1 MNKVG
6 GPMRFHV
13 VALPHTQ
20 TTKDFATCAFTEK
33 VRRFCIMM
41 TDLGHEVVLYAGEQN
56 EAPVTE
62 HVVCISEQQRAAAVG
77 DAHYTT
83 ASFDTDL
90 PHWQVFNATVI
101 NRMRERIEPKDFICL
116 IGGYAHKPIADAF
129 PTHTSVEFGIGYGG
143 TFAKFKVFESYAWLH
158 SIYAGWK
165 NPTTADGSFFDA
177 VVPGYLEPEMFPEGK
192 GDGDYYFFIG
202 RLIERKGYNIAQ
214 EVCERLGKRLIIAGP
229 GTPNGGYGEF
239 VGNVGPEQRAELMG
253 GAIALFAPTTYIEPF
268 GNIVV
273 EAQTCGTPTIT
284 TDWGA
289 FTETNINGVTGYR
302 CHTLAEFVQAAEDVK
317 SLDRAAIRK
326 QAIEK
331 YSLDAVGVQY
341 ERYFK
346 RLLTLWDDGW
356 YQLDTEEAT
365 K

>member
-20 TTKDFATCAFTEK
+20 VTKDFTSCAFTEK

-41 TDLGHEVVLYAGEQN
+41 TDLGHEVILYAGEKN

-62 HVVCISEQQRAAAVG
+62 HVVCISESMRAVAVG
-77 DAHYTT
+77 DKHYTT
-83 ASFDTDL
+83 ASFDTNL

-101 NRMRERIEPKDFICL
+101 NKMRERLEPKDFICL

-129 PTHTSVEFGIGYGG
+129 PNHTSVEFGIGYGG
-143 TFAKFKVFESYAWLH
+143 TFAKYRVFESYAWMH
-158 SIYAGWK
+158 SIYAGHT
-165 NPTTADGSFFDA
+165 NPTAVDGGFFDA
-177 VVPGYLEPEMFPEGK
+177 VIPGYLEPEMFPAGD

-202 RLIERKGYNIAQ
+202 RIIDRKGYRIAQ
-214 EVCERLGKRLIIAGP
+214 EVCERLGKRLILAGP
-229 GTPNGGYGEF
+229 GDGTGYGEF
-239 VGNVGPEQRAELMG
+239 IGNVGPEERAELMG
-253 GAIALFAPTTYIEPF
+253 GAIALFAPTLYIEPF
-268 GNIVV
+268 GNIAI
-273 EAQTCGTPTIT
+273 EAQVCGTPTIT

-302 CHTLAEFVQAAEDVK
+302 CRTLADFVRAAEDVK
-317 SLDRAAIRK
+317 SLDRAAIR
-326 QAIEK
+326 QHAIER
-331 YSLDAVGVQY
+331 YSLEIVGKQY
-341 ERYFK
+341 EDYFT

-356 YQLDTEEAT
+356 YQLETEKAT